1 MAIVKAKEAYSC
13 QKFEMKTFL
22 VTDRLWMVSK
32 YKNINEIICDD
43 SEGEKKKKSYVQKIE
58 RGTRQF
64 EVLNKQ
70 QRGVARSKAARSFYS
85 LTVRLS

>member
-43 SEGEKKKKSYVQKIE
+43 SEGEKKKIIRAEDRAWDKTI
-58 RGTRQF
+58 
-64 EVLNKQ
+64 
-70 QRGVARSKAARSFYS
+70 
-85 LTVRLS
+85 